1 MANELS
7 LRELESEM
15 AVELPEREALSGVHV
30 NVYQHVS
37 ALNIHSAGATTYASS
52 SVNVINVQFRDIYVI
67 FGGSP
72 S

>member
-30 NVYQHVS
+30 NIWQHTS
-37 ALNIHSAGATTYASS
+37 AFNINSNNATTFS
-52 SVNVINVQFRDIYVI
+52 NNTFTIINVQFRDLYVVT
-67 FGGSP
+67 GGTGG
-72 S
+72 